1 MWKKVIKKGKNTDGY
16 EVSDD
21 GQVKSFKQGKEII
34 LKQQTDK
41 DGYKRVWLSYG
52 SRKDKGYCS
61 VHQLVWDAFGNQERT
76 NNLVIDHINGERDD
90 NRIENLRL
98 LSIRDNCCNRK
109 KKGTSQFPGVYRHKR
124 DQNWQAAL
132 HIDGK
137 TKSLGSFEYEIEAAQ
152 AYINYRIENKIY

>member
-1 MWKKVIKKGKNTDGY
+1 MYKKVVKKGKNTDGY

-52 SRKDKGYCS
+52 SRKNKGYCF
-61 VHQLVWDAFGNQERT
+61 VHQLVWDAFSDQERT
-76 NNLVIDHINGERDD
+76 DDLVIDHINRIRDD

-98 LSIRDNCCNRK
+98 LSTRDNCCNRK
-109 KKGTSQFPGVYRHKR
+109 IHGKSIYRGVCKGKR
-124 DQNWQAAL
+124 DKKWRAQIHYN
-132 HIDGK
+132 GK
-137 TKSLGSFEYEIEAAQ
+137 YKWLGFHDTELEASNVYEKFRREHNI
-152 AYINYRIENKIY
+152 